1 MVEDLVVDMSG
12 KKRHPRTGRI
22 LLLGSTGSIGVNA
35 IEVVRHLSNHGGP
48 DFEIVALAG
57 GRRARELRQQAE
69 SLGVRDVAIADEAG
83 AGELADVDRLHV
95 GPDAALE
102 LVRSVARPG
111 DLVIGAMVGAAG
123 IAPTIAALEIGC
135 DVALANKET
144 LVAAGSVVIPTAR
157 RHGAEIIPVDSEHS
171 AIYQC
176 LRGGRCPEE
185 IERLVL
191 TASGGPFR
199 AWDLDRINE
208 ATVEEALDHPTWSM
222 GPKVTIDSASMMNKA
237 LELIEAHWLFDLP
250 ASRLDAVV
258 HPQSI
263 VHSFVEF
270 VDGSVFAQ
278 LSPPDMKMPI
288 QYALTA
294 PDRHT
299 GCSPRIDWSSFSD
312 LKFEPVD
319 HERFPALRTALGVID
334 SGGSAGTVF
343 NAANEVAVQAFLDR
357 RIGFGRIMRTVRQTL
372 EDTSIAPINSLEDVF
387 QADSEARE
395 RARSLLAADRTGS

>member
-1 MVEDLVVDMSG
+1 VAEDLVMDMSG
-12 KKRHPRTGRI
+12 EERHPRTGRI
-22 LLLGSTGSIGVNA
+22 LLLGSTGSIGVNT

-48 DFEIVALAG
+48 EFEIVALAG
-57 GRRARELRQQAE
+57 GRRATELRAQAE
-69 SLGVRDVAIADEAG
+69 SLGVQDIAIADESR
-83 AGELADVDRLHV
+83 AGELEGLGRLHA

-102 LVRSVARPG
+102 LIRSVARPG

-123 IAPTIAALEIGC
+123 IAPTIAALERGC

-157 RHGAEIIPVDSEHS
+157 RNGARIIPIDSEHS
-171 AIYQC
+171 AIFQC
-176 LRGGRCPEE
+176 LRGGRSPEE

-199 AWDLDRINE
+199 TWDIGRIE
-208 ATVEEALDHPTWSM
+208 QATVEQALNHPTWSM

-237 LELIEAHWLFDLP
+237 LELIEAHWLFELP
-250 ASRLDAVV
+250 ASRLEAVV

-294 PDRHT
+294 PDRRT
-299 GCSPRIDWSSFSD
+299 GCSPRIDWASFGD
-312 LKFEPVD
+312 LRFEPVD
-319 HERFPALRTALGVID
+319 HDRFPALRTALGVID
-334 SGGSAGTVF
+334 AGGSAGAVF

-357 RIGFGRIMRTVRQTL
+357 TIGFGQIIETVRRTL
-372 EDTSIAPINSLEDVF
+372 EETSISEINSLEDVF
-387 QADSEARE
+387 LADTEARE
-395 RARSLLAADRTGS
+395 RARGLLTAGRAGS